1 MTLRILYVLLLLK
14 RAWRLVNCKRGV
26 PDAPELCARRKK
38 KDLKKT
44 SFTNLS
50 LGEFVWFLKSLR
62 KTHYTRRE
70 QEYFTTTKM
79 SLDFQL
85 NNIY

>member
-14 RAWRLVNCKRGV
+14 RAWRLVNCKRCSGCTRTV
-26 PDAPELCARRKK
+26 RMQKK
-38 KDLKKT
+38 KYLKKT

-62 KTHYTRRE
+62 KTYYTRRE